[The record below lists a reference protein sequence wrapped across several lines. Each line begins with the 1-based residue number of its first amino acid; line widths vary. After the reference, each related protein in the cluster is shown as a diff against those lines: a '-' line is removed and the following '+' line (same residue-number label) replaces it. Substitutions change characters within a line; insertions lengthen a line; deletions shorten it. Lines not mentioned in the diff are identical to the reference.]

1 MAADRRHPVVPPL
14 DLSNQVLGITIHGK
28 VIVVTA
34 AGADITV
41 HQPTLPQPT
50 H

>member
-28 VIVVTA
+28 VIGVTA